1 MPLFPEDLHR
11 RAIIV
16 IPAEQFARLLDL
28 PDGLVCHGIHADVAR
43 RSLVLDVVDHKG
55 GTLEPIEPG
64 TIAPEFPPVGE
75 MTRETYSVPQADGT
89 SKLYVRFGWEEPDDV
104 DKILAGYR
112 ADIDREIARWKEAH
126 PGEKYR
132 VKMRRYWEWDTF
144 DVLSEEEYLE
154 EMV

>member
-28 PDGLVCHGIHADVAR
+28 PDGLVCHGIHADVVR

-55 GTLEPIEPG
+55 GTLEPVAPG
-64 TIAPEFPPVGE
+64 DLAPEFPPVGE

-89 SKLYVRFGWEEPDDV
+89 TKLYVRFGWEPTVSAAEQQRRDD
-104 DKILAGYR
+104 AMEYGSAF
-112 ADIDREIARWKEAH
+112 AD
-126 PGEKYR
+126 
-132 VKMRRYWEWDTF
+132 M
-144 DVLSEEEYLE
+144 LEEERP
-154 EMV
+154 